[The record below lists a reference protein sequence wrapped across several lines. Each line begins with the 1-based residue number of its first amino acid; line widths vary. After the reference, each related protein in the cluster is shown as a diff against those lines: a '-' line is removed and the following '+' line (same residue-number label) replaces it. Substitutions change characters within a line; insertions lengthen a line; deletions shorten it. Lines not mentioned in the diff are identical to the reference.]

1 MMIRE
6 TSVVIVSSVVALA
19 AIFGGAFYPGPRVV
33 IGVLLAGALGWAMT
47 AMRGQLLSEEWVALG
62 FVAWGVV
69 SAVVAAAT
77 PLGAREAVTVWMV
90 ACGLWLVARRARE
103 WNSLASLAILTATAV
118 ILALGV
124 MLESAGL
131 RGLRVGGLLENPNVT
146 ASLLVVS
153 LPAVFAIESGRRWR
167 FAAAAVVTLALV
179 LTGSRAGLLALLA
192 VVAVVLP
199 KGKPKL
205 IGLLTGSAG
214 VLAVLVWRFV
224 NQPDI
229 LAWFRPAIWSAVLR
243 LWVSHPLCGVGPGGL
258 ADAAGVERLLHAD
271 HVGQRQ
277 FLIAYAESS
286 PLAVLVQTGLVGF
299 FIICVALFIWWRRAR
314 EDQRMSRTMTAT
326 LAAMAVIS
334 AFHDVLTVDVVLWW
348 WALSIGLMEVLA
360 VPPPPR
366 NSLSTSST
374 SRRAVVGLAF
384 SFIVLWGMVQ
394 PAWARWIWRSGE
406 TDQAVAART
415 MRVEPWFDAPLEWQ
429 TRELLKQGEWGW
441 DTVAEAV
448 AVSGRAV
455 RVHPGAARLWSI
467 RGMVHA
473 RVVADF
479 GSWPDSV
486 EGARE
491 AFARA
496 IALEPHQPWSLL
508 EWARLERNL
517 RNTDDAVDLV
527 RRALDEEPHAVQA
540 RLFLARLELDRGEVE
555 AAREAY
561 EAAVESARLGTRLD
575 LNAYERELLSAP
587 TWQFRELAGALR

>member
-1 MMIRE
+1 MIRE
-6 TSVVIVSSVVALA
+6 APVVIVFSVVALA
-19 AIFGGAFYPGPRVV
+19 AVLGGAFYPGPRVV
-33 IGVLLAGALGWAMT
+33 IGLLLAVALGWAIT
-47 AMRGQLLSEEWVALG
+47 TMRGKLHSEEWIAVG

-90 ACGLWLVARRARE
+90 TCGLWLVARRVGG
-103 WNSLASLAILTATAV
+103 WNSLASLVILIVTAV
-118 ILALGV
+118 ILAFGV
-124 MLESAGL
+124 MMEAMGL
-131 RGLRVGGLLENPNVT
+131 RALRVGGLLENPNVT

-153 LPAVFAIESGRRWR
+153 LPAVFAIEGGRKWR
-167 FAAAAVVTLALV
+167 FTAVAVVTLALV

-192 VVAVVLP
+192 VVAVLLP
-199 KGKPKL
+199 KGKAKL
-205 IGLLTGSAG
+205 IGVLTGG
-214 VLAVLVWRFV
+214 VGVTAVLVWRFV

-243 LWVSHPLCGVGPGGL
+243 LWVSRPLCGVGPGGL
-258 ADAAGVERLLHAD
+258 VDAAGVERLLHAD

-299 FIICVALFIWWRRAR
+299 LILCGALFIWWRRAR
-314 EDQRMSRTMTAT
+314 EEQRLSRAMTAA

-334 AFHDVLTVDVVLWW
+334 TFHDMLTVDVVLWW
-348 WALSIGLMEVLA
+348 WALSIGLMEVHDA
-360 VPPPPR
+360 PQPTR
-366 NSLSTSST
+366 DSLSPSAM
-374 SRRAVVGLAF
+374 SRRAVLGLAL
-384 SFIVLWGMVQ
+384 SFVVLWGMVG

-406 TDQAVAART
+406 PDTVVATRT
-415 MRVEPWFDAPLEWQ
+415 LRVEPWFDAPLEWQ
-429 TRELLKQGEWGW
+429 TRELLKRVPWSWE
-441 DTVAEAV
+441 TVAEAV

-455 RVHPGAARLWSI
+455 RVHPGAARLWSL

-479 GSWPDSV
+479 GPWPDSV

-496 IALEPHQPWSLL
+496 IALEPHQPWSFL

-517 RNTDDAVDLV
+517 GHTDDAVDLV
-527 RRALDEEPHAVQA
+527 RRALDEEPHTVRA

-561 EAAVESARLGTRLD
+561 EAAVESAGLGGRLHLS
-575 LNAYERELLSAP
+575 AYERELLDAP
-587 TWQFRELAGALR
+587 RWQFRELAGALR